1 MMETLFN
8 YQQLSFIHRY
18 AIRDISRSYKKLW
31 VISTTLF
38 ISLLLLSVTFSIKQS
53 MNEEIQANSKEL
65 LGGDI
70 QVSSG
75 IEPLSYK
82 TLEKLS
88 QLGQI
93 SEMIELG
100 TMLAKQE
107 ETPVF
112 TQLRAVDSQYPL
124 YGVMQTIP
132 KDAAQQLFLSES
144 IPIVLINE
152 NIQNQLQL
160 DIGDDVTIMGQNFI
174 VGGLISSVPDIAQSA
189 VFGEFAIINKQQ
201 FDKFNLKTSG
211 SFLDHDYRLKINQD
225 KTSQEIINQ
234 IEILFAN
241 DKSIEI
247 RLPNDSG
254 QSLQSAI
261 DNFSN
266 FLNLVAVSA
275 LIIAGIGISNTL
287 LSFVNQRNI
296 SIAVKKSLGFS
307 SKVIQLIYFYEI
319 ILILIMTSILAYF
332 IGVLSP
338 ILANSLIPQAY
349 GIELQATFSF
359 LSYLNIAFIGLL
371 VVVIFSIPS
380 LYSIS
385 SIEAV
390 ALFRNTF
397 QPVSLHFSIKNIFYL
412 VILIAVL
419 VCYFVLQTQQQ
430 FFTLMYFFAFF
441 AAIFIFYGVSKLLIL
456 FLKRS
461 SSLSSNS
468 YKIAYRNIVAKKS
481 LAPIMTISL
490 GIGLTLLL
498 TISFVA
504 NNLKTEISQ
513 SIPSIAPDMFFV
525 SINKDD
531 KDSLEAY
538 IRQLDPEV
546 EIEFMPMAG
555 ATFVSLNGIP
565 IENIVSPD
573 NRSSWIVQGDRRISW
588 LEKPPKDNPIVKGEW
603 WDSGASDEMF
613 ISMDS
618 RAAFDLG
625 MEVNDK
631 ITLNILGRDVI
642 GVVKNFRKVDYRD
655 ISINFAIIINKAFAD
670 QLPFEYV
677 GTLKSNLSTDQIQ
690 TKIVKKFPNISAI
703 KIDRILSKVSE
714 VLNKIFIAVTGIS
727 LIVMVIG
734 LIVIVSAVLVQTTFR
749 KYNNLIYKILGVNFP
764 TIIKAMTIEFAIIYS
779 TLIFF
784 AITVA
789 VSGSYFVVENI
800 LGLNWAFDSILTL
813 WIVLATA
820 IVAFVLIVIAN
831 KNIFSPKVYP
841 LIRNE

>member
-1 MMETLFN
+1 METLFN